1 MNQLSKVAVIVG
13 LLLGGGVSGA
23 VAATPYRA
31 SMTCKE
37 FLSIDDVSRPG
48 VVYWAEGVNHKG
60 KPEDA
65 VIDVGATNRLVP
77 VITEECKARPQA
89 SFWRQMDAAWHR
101 AEADVKRHL

>member
-65 VIDVGATNRLVP
+65 VI
-77 VITEECKARPQA
+77 TEECKARPQA